1 MRAEGFEQPEEIISK
16 PLCETEAVQE
26 GVGCFIYLFICL
38 GGGEEISL
46 LEWFSSSGKMN
57 TLTNGHLNFHLC
69 AFKCWLL

>member
-57 TLTNGHLNFHLC
+57 NKWASQFSLC